1 MQFSLQ
7 MATERCFA
15 DAKGFCNLTEI
26 VLQAMEWINGKLFQS
41 EVYTI
46 SYTTTDSKYLEVIFV
61 AFASGGKTRRFHGP
75 GRNFTRNLSHFAFD
89 WRLQIEFIV
98 LRSYLN

>member
-61 AFASGGKTRRFHGP
+61 AFASGGKDAPLPWTR
-75 GRNFTRNLSHFAFD
+75 
-89 WRLQIEFIV
+89 QEFYQKP
-98 LRSYLN
+98 LTFCF